1 MSVRRGAIAALCL
14 CAVLAMAGMDVHADD
29 GRRGRG
35 NGNGPPQSR
44 GDDRARDARREDDR
58 RDEARRDEA
67 RFEDARGRSQRQRD
81 ALAESIREAS
91 RRGQVLSAESVPYD
105 GRSINRVKVIDER
118 GRVRVYMD
126 DPQSGRSMRR
136 TRGDDD

>member
-1 MSVRRGAIAALCL
+1 MPVRRGPASALCL
-14 CAVLAMAGMDVHADD
+14 FAILAMAAAGAVHADDD

-35 NGNGPPQSR
+35 NQGQEQSR
-44 GDDRARDARREDDR
+44 GSDRGPGDSQRAEAARRAASER
-58 RDEARRDEA
+58 RNPR
-67 RFEDARGRSQRQRD
+67 QVQRD
-81 ALAESIREAS
+81 ALAESVREAS

-105 GRSINRVKVIDER
+105 GRSINRVKVIDDR

-126 DPQSGRSMRR
+126 DPQSNRPMRR

>member
-1 MSVRRGAIAALCL
+1 MSVRRGAIAALCCL
-14 CAVLAMAGMDVHADD
+14 AVLATAGMGVAHADDD

-35 NGNGPPQSR
+35 NGPSQSR
-44 GDDRARDARREDDR
+44 GDDRARGPQRDAP
-58 RDEARRDEA
+58 RDGARRD
-67 RFEDARGRSQRQRD
+67 DVRGRSQRQRD
-81 ALAESIREAS
+81 ALADSVREAS

-105 GRSINRVKVIDER
+105 GRSINRVKVIDDR

-126 DPQSGRSMRR
+126 DPQSGRPMRR